1 VWVES
6 MMTATAQ
13 SAPPMCNLTAIVEAM
28 KRPEMYPDHPRSVE
42 VRQTHVSYAFSDKR
56 VAVQGRGAWLKSAA
70 LQKAKRAGRMCAAVR
85 LFCPGVGLSGH
96 NHRQVRQAFAVGG

>member
-1 VWVES
+1 
-6 MMTATAQ
+6 MMTATSQ
-13 SAPPMCNLTAIVEAM
+13 SASPTYNWPAIVEAM
-28 KRPEMYPDHPRSVE
+28 MRPEMYTERPRRVE